1 MNKHSKKINVISYLF
16 LYFFFS
22 AYYLMKGDYGSSNKA
37 IGMISICVV
46 FVLTSILNLFVM
58 YAIAIDVNTYKVIVM
73 IFCVSS
79 FFLAKK
85 IIKPYIKKR
94 YVQRFVFLKKQ
105 EGKLFMLICGV
116 VFCIL
121 TVAFTGKNINLIGR

>member
-1 MNKHSKKINVISYLF
+1 
-16 LYFFFS
+16 
-22 AYYLMKGDYGSSNKA
+22 MKGDYGSSNKA
-37 IGMISICVV
+37 IGMISIYIV

-58 YAIAIDVNTYKVIVM
+58 YAIAIDVNTYKAIVLF
-73 IFCVSS
+73 FCVCS
-79 FFLAKK
+79 FFLTKK
-85 IIKPYIKKR
+85 IIKPYIRKR

-105 EGKLFMLICGV
+105 EGKLFILICGV